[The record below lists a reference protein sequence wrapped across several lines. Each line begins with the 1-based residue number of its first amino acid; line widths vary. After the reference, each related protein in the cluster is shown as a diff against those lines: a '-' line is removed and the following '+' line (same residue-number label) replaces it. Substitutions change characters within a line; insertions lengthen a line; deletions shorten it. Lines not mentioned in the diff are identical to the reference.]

1 MALNVKMSKVKSQN
15 RRYAYKKEAYLHR
28 RASLLSKMKQLKYT
42 MLRNRTEILSDLERA
57 VAHAAGGG
65 QGGDGCGQDSDNHLN
80 GLALDGLPCLFL
92 DFVEEIHDNK
102 TIDFC
107 FEDNLNN
114 LDNFFK
120 PCSL

>member
-15 RRYAYKKEAYLHR
+15 RRYAYKKKEAYLHR

-65 QGGDGCGQDSDNHLN
+65 QGGDGGGQDSDNHLN
-80 GLALDGLPCLFL
+80 GLALDDLPCLIL

-107 FEDNLNN
+107 FEDNFL
-114 LDNFFK
+114 F
-120 PCSL
+120 